1 MATLTETKE
10 YDAIEIVTAN
20 KIVQV
25 REVTVIKKDG
35 VEISRS
41 FHRYSLPPGSVN
53 TDKVWTDTDISAET
67 DEIKAI
73 CTTVWTDAVK
83 TAYKALLIT
92 QLDPSNRD
100 PNVVE

>member
-25 REVTVIKKDG
+25 REATVIKKDG

-41 FHRYSLPPGSVN
+41 FHRYALEPGSIN
-53 TDKVWTDTDISAET
+53 TDKVWTDTDISGEP
-67 DEIKAI
+67 DEVKAI
-73 CTTVWTDAVK
+73 CTAVWTDAVK
-83 TAYKALLIT
+83 AAYKTELINALNFAT
-92 QLDPSNRD
+92 RD
-100 PNVVE
+100 PNLT